1 MTTEI
6 AGVVVRYEICG
17 EGEPVLL
24 LHGWGGSVESF
35 LPLTEY
41 LKKTRQVILLDFPGH
56 GQSGEPQTPWAVE
69 DFAGLVA
76 ELLRRLGVAG
86 CDMLGHSFGGRVAI
100 VLAAKRPQ
108 LVKKLVLVDAAG
120 ILPRRGISYY
130 AKVYRYKLG
139 KKLAKIGPID
149 RLFHLTE
156 RQKNAGS
163 AEYRA
168 LSGAMRATFVRV
180 VNEDLEPLLPQISAE
195 TLLVWGSEDTAT
207 PLSDGQTMER
217 KIPNAG
223 LVVFEGCGHFSYL
236 DDFPRFCAVLKC
248 FLEGLA

>member
-76 ELLRRLGVAG
+76 ELLERLGVAG

-120 ILPRRGISYY
+120 ILPKRGISYY

-168 LSGAMRATFVRV
+168 LSGAMRAPPLCGWSTKTWSRCCPKFRPKHCWCGAAKTPPPPFRMGRPW
-180 VNEDLEPLLPQISAE
+180 NERSPTP
-195 TLLVWGSEDTAT
+195 VWW
-207 PLSDGQTMER
+207 
-217 KIPNAG
+217 
-223 LVVFEGCGHFSYL
+223 C
-236 DDFPRFCAVLKC
+236 LKGAAI
-248 FLEGLA
+248 FLT

>member
-1 MTTEI
+1 M
-6 AGVVVRYEICG
+6 
-17 EGEPVLL
+17 
-24 LHGWGGSVESF
+24 
-35 LPLTEY
+35 PLTEY

-76 ELLRRLGVAG
+76 ELLGRLGVAG

-168 LSGAMRATFVRV
+168 LSGAMRATFVPGGQRRPGAAAAPNFGRNTAGV
-180 VNEDLEPLLPQISAE
+180 GQRRHRHPPFGWADHGTKDPQ
-195 TLLVWGSEDTAT
+195 
-207 PLSDGQTMER
+207 R
-217 KIPNAG
+217 
-223 LVVFEGCGHFSYL
+223 
-236 DDFPRFCAVLKC
+236 RFGGV
-248 FLEGLA
+248 